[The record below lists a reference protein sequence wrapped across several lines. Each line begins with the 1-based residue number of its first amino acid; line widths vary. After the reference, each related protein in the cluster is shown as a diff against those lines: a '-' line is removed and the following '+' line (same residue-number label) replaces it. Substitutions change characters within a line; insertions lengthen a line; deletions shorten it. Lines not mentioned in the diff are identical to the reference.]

1 MTFSASQDLAHST
14 NLHPIQGSPFPSLP
28 FLLELRPT
36 PLACCPH
43 PWGLGSTMLSGHD
56 GKPSVSF
63 SQSAP
68 HRASKRQSPRTG
80 RGCGLS
86 QLWHQTLQGFQ
97 REARLGLEG
106 WKQSREKVGTVVSA
120 SSQSFQVLR
129 RMDVWTDGGQG
140 FRVGDHELELVPLSD
155 NSQL

>member
-1 MTFSASQDLAHST
+1 LLAAHTLGDLDPPCSLGTMESQVYRSARAHHIGQAKGSLPEQAGAVDSASSGTRLCK
-14 NLHPIQGSPFPSLP
+14 GS
-28 FLLELRPT
+28 
-36 PLACCPH
+36 
-43 PWGLGSTMLSGHD
+43 
-56 GKPSVSF
+56 
-63 SQSAP
+63 
-68 HRASKRQSPRTG
+68 
-80 RGCGLS
+80 
-86 QLWHQTLQGFQ
+86 